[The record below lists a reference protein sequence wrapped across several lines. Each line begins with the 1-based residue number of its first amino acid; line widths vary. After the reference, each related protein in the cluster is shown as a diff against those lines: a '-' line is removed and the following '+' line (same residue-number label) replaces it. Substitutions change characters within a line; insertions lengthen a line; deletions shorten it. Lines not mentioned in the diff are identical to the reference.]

1 MIKHIKMSRKNLTNK
16 KSN

>member
-1 MIKHIKMSRKNLTNK
+1 MSRKNLTNK